1 MPTILDL
8 SGKVAVVTGSSRGI
22 GAAIA
27 KTLATQGAKVVIN
40 HRNSPEAAAEVAE
53 VIKAEGGE
61 ATVIQADV
69 SHSSEAQ
76 QLIKQTID
84 TYGQI
89 DILVNNAGTTRDTL
103 IMMMKDEDWDQ
114 VLQTNLTSTYYCSKA
129 AVRPMMKKRGGRIIN
144 ITSVVGLAG
153 QAGQTNYAA
162 SKAGIIGFTKALAKE
177 IGSRNITVNAV
188 APGFVPTALTE
199 VLPEEMMKSFVAN
212 TPLGRLGSVEDI
224 AYAVLFLASNEAAFI
239 TGQVLTVDGG
249 LVMQ

>member
-1 MPTILDL
+1 MKLDL

-22 GAAIA
+22 GAGIV
-27 KTLATQGAKVVIN
+27 KTLAEQGAKVVVN
-40 HRNSPEAAAEVAE
+40 HRSSPDGAAEVVAA
-53 VIKAEGGE
+53 VKGAGGE
-61 ATVIQADV
+61 AIAIQADV
-69 SHSSEAQ
+69 SQSSEAQ
-76 QLIKQTID
+76 RLIKETVD

-103 IMMMKDEDWDQ
+103 LMTMKDEDWDL
-114 VLQTNLTSTYYCSKA
+114 VLKTNLSSTYYCCKA
-129 AVRPMMKKRGGRIIN
+129 VMRPMMKKRSGRIIN

-162 SKAGIIGFTKALAKE
+162 SKAGIIGFTKSLAKE
-177 IGSRNITVNAV
+177 VGSRNITVNAV

-199 VLPEEMMKSFVAN
+199 VLPEAMMQSVIAN
-212 TPLGRLGSVEDI
+212 TPLGRLGTVEEI
-224 AYAVLFLASNEAAFI
+224 AHAVLFLASDEAAFI

>member
-1 MPTILDL
+1 MKFDL

-27 KTLATQGAKVVIN
+27 KTLAGQGAKVVIN
-40 HRNSPEAAAEVAE
+40 HRHSPEGAAEVAE
-53 VIKAEGGE
+53 VIKANGGE
-61 ATVIQADV
+61 VTLIQADV
-69 SHSSEAQ
+69 GQSSEAQ
-76 QLIKQTID
+76 RLIKETID

-103 IMMMKDEDWDQ
+103 IMTMKDEDWDL
-114 VLQTNLTSTYYCSKA
+114 VLRTNLSSTFYCCKA
-129 AVRPMMKKRGGRIIN
+129 AVRPMMKKRSGRIIN

-162 SKAGIIGFTKALAKE
+162 SKAGIIGFTKSLAKE
-177 IGSRNITVNAV
+177 VGSRNITVNAI
-188 APGFVPTALTE
+188 APGFIPTALTE
-199 VLPEEMMKSFVAN
+199 VLSPEKTQSVVAN
-212 TPLGRLGSVEDI
+212 TPLGRLGTVGDV
-224 AYAVLFLASNEAAFI
+224 ANATLFLASDEAAFI

>member
-1 MPTILDL
+1 MKFDL

-27 KTLATQGAKVVIN
+27 KTLAAQGAKVVVN
-40 HRNSPEAAAEVAE
+40 HRNSPEGAADVVAA
-53 VIKAEGGE
+53 IQANGGE
-61 ATVIQADV
+61 AMVIQADV
-69 SHSSEAQ
+69 GQSSEAQ
-76 QLIKQTID
+76 RLIKETID

-103 IMMMKDEDWDQ
+103 IMTMKDEDWDL
-114 VLQTNLTSTYYCSKA
+114 VLRTNLSSTYYCAKA
-129 AVRPMMKKRGGRIIN
+129 AVRPMMKKRSGRIIN

-162 SKAGIIGFTKALAKE
+162 SKAGIIGFTKSLAKE

-188 APGFVPTALTE
+188 APGFIPTALTE
-199 VLPEEMMKSFVAN
+199 VLPQEMMQAAVAN
-212 TPLGRLGSVEDI
+212 TPLGRLGTVEDV
-224 AYAVLFLASNEAAFI
+224 ANAVLFLASNEAAFI